1 MGTVSVGF
9 VWGWEWDPPFVA
21 ALVVAELVYVVLWT
35 RGRIGSRNLRLTPSR
50 LAAFTAAMAVIAI
63 ALLSPIGVNDERLL
77 SMHMVEHDLLIWVVA
92 PLVLVGVAPMLD
104 RADRFQAVVRKAR
117 GYLRRPVVAWVTSTM
132 LLWVWH
138 APLAYEW
145 TLADETVH
153 HIEHLSFLGA
163 YLLYWWPLVGSPRES
178 ASLPTN
184 GARVAYLVA
193 GMMQSALLG
202 ALITFHQSVLYA
214 AYLHVPGATPASA
227 LADQRIAGALMW
239 YPGAIIFTVA
249 AVLVIHQPARL
260 ATGAACDFGIS

>member
-1 MGTVSVGF
+1 VDTGSVAF

-21 ALVVAELVYVVLWT
+21 AIVVAELVYVVLWA
-35 RGRIGSRNLRLTPSR
+35 RGGIGSRRLRLTPSR
-50 LAAFTAAMAVIAI
+50 LTAFTAAMAVMAI
-63 ALLSPIGVNDERLL
+63 ALLSPIAVNGERLL

-104 RADRFQAVVRKAR
+104 RAERFPAIVRNA
-117 GYLRRPVVAWVTSTM
+117 GGHLTRPLVAWVTSTI

-163 YLLYWWPLVGSPRES
+163 YLLYWWPLIGSSREMD
-178 ASLPTN
+178 SLRTN

-202 ALITFHQSVLYA
+202 ALITFHQSVLYS
-214 AYLHVPGATPASA
+214 AYLHVPGVTPASA
-227 LADQRIAGALMW
+227 LADQRLAGALMW
-239 YPGAIIFTVA
+239 FPGAIVFTVA
-249 AVLVIHQPARL
+249 AALVIRQPARL
-260 ATGAACDFGIS
+260 STRVV

>member
-1 MGTVSVGF
+1 VGTGSVAF
-9 VWGWEWDPPFVA
+9 VWRWERDPPFVA
-21 ALVVAELVYVVLWT
+21 AIVVAELVYLVLWA
-35 RGRIGSRNLRLTPSR
+35 RGGIGSRRPRLTPRR
-50 LAAFTAAMAVIAI
+50 LAAFTAAMAVMAI
-63 ALLSPIGVNDERLL
+63 ALLSPIAVNGERLL

-104 RADRFQAVVRKAR
+104 RAERFPAIVRNA
-117 GYLRRPVVAWVTSTM
+117 GGHLTRPLVAWVTSTI

-163 YLLYWWPLVGSPRES
+163 YLLYWWPLIGSSREMD
-178 ASLPTN
+178 SLRTN

-202 ALITFHQSVLYA
+202 ALITFHQSVLYT
-214 AYLHVPGATPASA
+214 AYLHVPGVTPASA
-227 LADQRIAGALMW
+227 LADQRLAGALMW
-239 YPGAIIFTVA
+239 FPGAIVFTVA
-249 AVLVIHQPARL
+249 AALVIRQPARL
-260 ATGAACDFGIS
+260 STRVV

>member
-1 MGTVSVGF
+1 MGTGSVAF

-21 ALVVAELVYVVLWT
+21 AIVVAELVYVVLWA
-35 RGRIGSRNLRLTPSR
+35 RGGIGSRRLRLTPSR
-50 LAAFTAAMAVIAI
+50 MAAFTAAMAVMAI
-63 ALLSPIGVNDERLL
+63 ALLSPIAVNGERLL

-104 RADRFQAVVRKAR
+104 RAERLPAIVRNA
-117 GYLRRPVVAWVTSTM
+117 GGHLTRPLVAWVTSTI

-138 APLAYEW
+138 APLAYAW

-163 YLLYWWPLVGSPRES
+163 YLLYWWPLIESSREMD
-178 ASLPTN
+178 SLATN

-202 ALITFHQSVLYA
+202 ALITFHQSVLYT

-227 LADQRIAGALMW
+227 LADQRLAGALMW
-239 YPGAIIFTVA
+239 FPGAIVFTVA
-249 AVLVIHQPARL
+249 AALVIRQPARL
-260 ATGAACDFGIS
+260 STRVV